1 MFAPAS
7 VQTPEP
13 MQLSG
18 METASYKIER
28 PDYNSREGY
37 MIVPRSADASREP
50 LGAPAPEGGPGHYDV
65 VFALSVPGK
74 DVFTTDLVL
83 GQAGSQGDSLVA
95 FPETI
100 SQYEVY
106 LKNAAKDI
114 GSIVL
119 LKNSAGR
126 LCAAALDVV
135 ASSFLEAEKIGY
147 ERTTSLLSFLTFTCD
162 VGIEIA
168 GYQITERRT
177 QSINGVRG
185 MVGKIKPFSL
195 PAGYERFT
203 SNETVRRLLAAY
215 REGMNSTNVFYQA
228 LSFSKVI
235 EGMSL
240 LLAGDRTRNPLKF
253 PSDINALPGSANQ
266 FRRFLGRKFNWAVD
280 YFRPL
285 IRNAIAHL
293 DPSQTVLDID
303 HFDDVKTCEEAIPVL
318 RYMART
324 LLAEY
329 FKLE

>member
-1 MFAPAS
+1 
-7 VQTPEP
+7 

-37 MIVPRSADASREP
+37 MIVPRSADEPREP
-50 LGAPAPEGGPGHYDV
+50 LGAPAPEGGHGHYDV
-65 VFALSVPGK
+65 VFTLSVPGK

-83 GQAGSQGDSLVA
+83 GQAVSRGDSLVA

-100 SQYEVY
+100 SSYEVY
-106 LKNAAKDI
+106 LKGNGEDI

-126 LCAAALDVV
+126 LCAATLDVL
-135 ASSFLEAEKIGY
+135 ASSFLEAEKLAY

-168 GYQITERRT
+168 GYEITERET
-177 QSINGVRG
+177 KSVNGVRG

-195 PAGYERFT
+195 PAEYERFT
-203 SNETVRRLLAAY
+203 SNETARRLLAAY
-215 REGMNSTNVFYQA
+215 REAMNSTNVFYQA
-228 LSFSKVI
+228 LSYSKVI
-235 EGMSL
+235 EGMTP
-240 LLAGDRTRNPLKF
+240 LLAGDRTRKALKF
-253 PSDINALPGSANQ
+253 PDDIAAFPVPADV
-266 FRRFLGRKFNWAVD
+266 FRRFLGKKFNSARD
-280 YFRPL
+280 YFRPV

-293 DPSQTVLDID
+293 DPSKAVLDID

-318 RYMART
+318 RYMGRA
-324 LLAEY
+324 LISDY
-329 FKLE
+329 FKLSSVS

>member
-1 MFAPAS
+1 MKI
-7 VQTPEP
+7 
-13 MQLSG
+13 
-18 METASYKIER
+18 ASYKIER

-37 MIVPRSADASREP
+37 MIVPRSADEPREP
-50 LGAPAPEGGPGHYDV
+50 LGAPAPGGGHGHYDV
-65 VFALSVPGK
+65 VFTLSVPGK
-74 DVFTTDLVL
+74 EVFTTDLVL
-83 GQAGSQGDSLVA
+83 GQAVSRGDSLVA

-100 SQYEVY
+100 SSYEVY
-106 LKNAAKDI
+106 LKGDGEDI

-126 LCAAALDVV
+126 LCGATLDVL
-135 ASSFLEAEKIGY
+135 ASSFLEAEKLAY
-147 ERTTSLLSFLTFTCD
+147 ERATSLLSFLTFTCD

-168 GYQITERRT
+168 GYEITERET
-177 QSINGVRG
+177 KSVNGVRG

-195 PAGYERFT
+195 PAGYETCT

-228 LSFSKVI
+228 LSFSKVV

-240 LLAGDRTRNPLKF
+240 SLAGNRTRNPLKF

-285 IRNAIAHL
+285 IRNAVAHL

-324 LLAEY
+324 LLADY
-329 FKLE
+329 FKPE